1 MSQELRLDQI
11 LRSRSTSTSTL
22 TQRPGKAGRKGLDP
36 TLGSWLYFKD
46 QVLGVLLARFLKLVS
61 RCPSLEPVNLR
72 SKDATLGKVS
82 CSLDMGSKDP
92 SLAGI
97 PTL

>member
-1 MSQELRLDQI
+1 MSQGLRLDQI

-61 RCPSLEPVNLR
+61 SCPALEPVNLR
-72 SKDATLGKVS
+72 SKDAS
-82 CSLDMGSKDP
+82 Q
-92 SLAGI
+92 
-97 PTL
+97 